1 MTRRVTMVELRK
13 MKQVTMPKW
22 EEVPDG
28 GLYKLEVIRFVRSIL
43 SPLFI
48 SEENFIT
55 SSMINNYVKQG
66 HIKEPIN
73 KKYYR
78 ESIAQ
83 LLAIIIFKQAIQI
96 DEISKGI
103 AIELR
108 SFTIK
113 DVYNNFVE
121 IFLDAKDKVLRR
133 YGHNVVIDFEVD
145 NHHDKVLYYLSI
157 CFFTKLYTLITIKS
171 R

>member
-1 MTRRVTMVELRK
+1 MTSLFRMKELENLK
-13 MKQVTMPKW
+13 KIVIPKW
-22 EEVPDG
+22 EEIPNR
-28 GLYKLEVIRFVRSIL
+28 GLYKVELIKFVRGNL

-48 SEENFIT
+48 NDENFIT

-66 HIKEPIN
+66 HIKEPVN

-78 ESIAQ
+78 DSIAQ
-83 LLAIIIFKQAIQI
+83 LLAIVIFKQAIQI

-108 SFTIK
+108 SFTIR
-113 DVYNNFVE
+113 DIYDNFVE
-121 IFLDAKDKVLRR
+121 VFLDAKNKVLRR
-133 YGHNVVIDFEVD
+133 FGHKITIDFEVSD
-145 NHHDKVLYYLSI
+145 HHDKVLYYLAISL
-157 CFFTKLYTLITIKS
+157 FTKLYTTAIIKN